1 MKNTKRL
8 LSLLLAIVMIAGM
21 FTFITVG
28 TSAAA
33 WDGTTKTAPEGDG
46 TEANPYKIATA
57 ENLAWLSAQVNAGT
71 DYEGKFFVQ
80 TADIDLGNK
89 AFTPIGS
96 YMKLADIPP
105 AKAGGTPSPA
115 DYTIGDLQVGE
126 GSLVFKGTYNG
137 GGFKISNA
145 TIASAQKDPM
155 LMNDQVDA
163 KETIANAMYP
173 AALFGAV
180 ANAKIMNVNVC
191 NIKAGTLKDIAT
203 PANVTAAEGENIKY
217 EDVFDT
223 YFAAALVG
231 MCLSSEIDACS
242 TDANCAAVG
251 VVAGGM
257 IAVVSSRTKVTRC
270 VNNGSSTAEWCAGGV
285 IGGGGPELVELCI
298 NNGSVNIYNIVTPKY
313 IYAGGILGHG
323 FSHTDEIIL
332 ATGGQTPFTV
342 RYCLNSEDASI
353 DGKFFTKGGRAY
365 FGGIIGNEG
374 NKVALY
380 TFQHC
385 YNLMPSF
392 DITSNGDNTGNY
404 CTGAIVGQVSTAEA
418 ANLATMDYCFSVKTV
433 RNTKDFDT
441 SIEAYETNRNINY
454 ASSEDYFLGGL
465 VNTRGNAAGS
475 LYWKKIQTVTG
486 KLTSQFGYTV
496 VEMKEFAV
504 QCADALNSLFG
515 DVTTV
520 DIEDILPIPIT
531 TDINYVGCQ
540 ENTPVDGKF
549 NVRFITTLDYATY
562 HEYGMYIKI
571 NDEAEQK
578 YTATKTVGSV
588 MDKTVPVTPGK
599 KAKTALQLGGQ
610 NRAYIITVKDLPA
623 TGDINLKVTSYYID
637 SEGDREQRAIAWNVV
652 YKNGAYVEQHYEGW
666 TPPIFPEED
675 VPTITNPNID
685 NNVAGEKWNGMY
697 DFVKPTKG
705 TGTEA
710 DPYQIESAENLAW
723 LSLAVK
729 NAKMAAALTG
739 TEGSAATAFK
749 GVYFK
754 QTADIDLN
762 GKNFMPIG
770 NFYVKGGD
778 SAAFAGVYDGNGKTI
793 SNAII
798 NPANFAEYESS
809 SDSVSGMISNGV
821 YAAGIFGVINDGA
834 IIKNV
839 KASKLTVGGFDE
851 EETDSV
857 TKAYNTSAAGAI
869 VGINVK
875 SSVENCTTDADT
887 VVAARIAGGIVGVNQ
902 DAVIITKCVNK
913 ATVYGDRYVGGIT
926 GSADSDISYCLNEGS
941 LTCHSF
947 KKWGSVGGILGAYAD
962 TKGVTISYCVNKGE
976 LSVYDL
982 EASDK
987 NRRKGVGGI
996 AGYDTSASKAITYSY
1011 CYNFTATFNA
1021 VYVNTG
1027 SGAGSILTSSG
1038 GIVGYFRDGSS
1049 AGRSFDH
1056 CYSVAGTVVEDRLGT
1071 PKTVKWEWK
1080 QDLEENATYSFA
1092 GLMTGVMSD
1101 AQLLKGFGDVADMAA
1116 VNALVTDCAYGKTAA
1131 EMEAD
1136 SNYQAIIAALP
1147 Q

>member
-33 WDGTTKTAPEGDG
+33 WDGTTKTAPDGDG

-323 FSHTDEIIL
+323 FSHDDLTAE
-332 ATGGQTPFTV
+332 GQTPFTV
-342 RYCLNSEDASI
+342 RYCLNSETAKIDAKLFCTT
-353 DGKFFTKGGRAY
+353 DKARAY
-365 FGGIIGNEG
+365 LGGIIGNEG
-374 NKVALY
+374 LSTAAY
-380 TFQHC
+380 TFLHC
-385 YNLMPSF
+385 YNMMPAF
-392 DITSNGDNTGNY
+392 NITSNGNFAEKY
-404 CTGAIVGQVSTAEA
+404 CTGAIVGQVSTT
-418 ANLATMDYCFSVKTV
+418 ANANVATMDHCFSVKTV
-433 RNTKDFDT
+433 RNVADFDT
-441 SIEAYETNRNINY
+441 SIAAYETNRNVKF
-454 ASSEDYFLGGL
+454 SDSEDFFLGGL
-465 VNTRGNAAGS
+465 VNMRGDAAGGN
-475 LYWKKIQTVTG
+475 YWKKIKTVTG
-486 KLTSQFGYTV
+486 KYTSQYGLTV
-496 VEMKEFAV
+496 DEMKEFAR
-504 QCADALNSLFG
+504 QCADALDALFG

-520 DIEDILPIPIT
+520 DIEDILPIPVT

-540 ENTPVDGKF
+540 ETVAANGKF
-549 NVRFITTLDYATY
+549 NVRFIVTLDYATY
-562 HEYGMYIKI
+562 HEYGLYVKV
-571 NDEAEQK
+571 NDQEETKVA
-578 YTATKTVGSV
+578 ATKTI
-588 MDKTVPVTPGK
+588 GK
-599 KAKTALQLGGQ
+599 IMAGEKQYTALQLGGQ
-610 NRAYIITVKDLPA
+610 NRAYTIAVKDLAA
-623 TGDINLKVTSYYID
+623 TGDNKITITPYYID
-637 SEGDREQRAIAWNVV
+637 SEGDREQRAIAWNID
-652 YKNGAYVEQHYEGW
+652 YKDGAYVEQHYEGW

-675 VPTITNPNID
+675 VPTITNPTIY
-685 NNVAGEKWNGMY
+685 NNVAGEMWNGIY

-705 TGTEA
+705 
-710 DPYQIESAENLAW
+710 
-723 LSLAVK
+723 
-729 NAKMAAALTG
+729 
-739 TEGSAATAFK
+739 
-749 GVYFK
+749 
-754 QTADIDLN
+754 
-762 GKNFMPIG
+762 
-770 NFYVKGGD
+770 
-778 SAAFAGVYDGNGKTI
+778 
-793 SNAII
+793 
-798 NPANFAEYESS
+798 
-809 SDSVSGMISNGV
+809 
-821 YAAGIFGVINDGA
+821 
-834 IIKNV
+834 
-839 KASKLTVGGFDE
+839 
-851 EETDSV
+851 
-857 TKAYNTSAAGAI
+857 
-869 VGINVK
+869 
-875 SSVENCTTDADT
+875 
-887 VVAARIAGGIVGVNQ
+887 
-902 DAVIITKCVNK
+902 
-913 ATVYGDRYVGGIT
+913 
-926 GSADSDISYCLNEGS
+926 
-941 LTCHSF
+941 
-947 KKWGSVGGILGAYAD
+947 
-962 TKGVTISYCVNKGE
+962 
-976 LSVYDL
+976 
-982 EASDK
+982 
-987 NRRKGVGGI
+987 
-996 AGYDTSASKAITYSY
+996 
-1011 CYNFTATFNA
+1011 
-1021 VYVNTG
+1021 
-1027 SGAGSILTSSG
+1027 
-1038 GIVGYFRDGSS
+1038 
-1049 AGRSFDH
+1049 
-1056 CYSVAGTVVEDRLGT
+1056 
-1071 PKTVKWEWK
+1071 
-1080 QDLEENATYSFA
+1080 
-1092 GLMTGVMSD
+1092 
-1101 AQLLKGFGDVADMAA
+1101 
-1116 VNALVTDCAYGKTAA
+1116 
-1131 EMEAD
+1131 
-1136 SNYQAIIAALP
+1136 
-1147 Q
+1147 